1 MPTINTKQNK
11 TNKKIQMLLKKLLA
25 SVAIFFAYAATPYNR
40 LLLYLKSVW
49 TSFLRINFVAPYRNW
64 YCILILSQ
72 KKVLQLQQILL

>member
-40 LLLYLKSVW
+40 LLLYLKSV
-49 TSFLRINFVAPYRNW
+49 
-64 YCILILSQ
+64 
-72 KKVLQLQQILL
+72 